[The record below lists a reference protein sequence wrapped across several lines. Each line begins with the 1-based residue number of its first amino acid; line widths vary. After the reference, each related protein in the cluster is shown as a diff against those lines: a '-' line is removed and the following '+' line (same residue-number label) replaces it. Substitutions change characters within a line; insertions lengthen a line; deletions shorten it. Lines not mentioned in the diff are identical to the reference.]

1 MQKLLKISLAI
12 LIIILLCYFPQ
23 YISHNQSKVT
33 SSSPENSLSNNESA
47 LSDTSETISDETT
60 IDEMASEEISSEEP
74 SSEDTTIESTTV
86 EQTTTEEIT
95 TNEILVPQEI
105 LVSNVEQP
113 ASLGKHDKNLMVYG
127 DINPNSEDVIKL
139 QQALQTYN
147 KNISLA
153 VWRTDNARA
162 LTYNTNQTYFSACTI
177 KIAYI
182 LACCKV
188 IDNGYADENT
198 ILTYQER
205 HYHQGSGKI
214 RKSEYGTSYSIKDL
228 INLSLSISDNVAY
241 KMLLEHFGLQTY
253 NSMVQSL
260 GCNSLIINRMWG
272 SRVNV
277 NDYITLWNEIYNYF
291 PSGGKMAEHLK
302 NSCTNTPFNY
312 GTKTLTGVDY
322 SHKSGDNFG
331 ASAVYND
338 AGIVWGDNHYIY
350 AVFTNSEGTSYD
362 IQTVNTVMETVHK
375 IMTS

>member
-153 VWRTDNARA
+153 E
-162 LTYNTNQTYFSACTI
+162 
-177 KIAYI
+177 I
-182 LACCKV
+182 L
-188 IDNGYADENT
+188 
-198 ILTYQER
+198 
-205 HYHQGSGKI
+205 S
-214 RKSEYGTSYSIKDL
+214 KSSCSFL
-228 INLSLSISDNVAY
+228 NVATICFI
-241 KMLLEHFGLQTY
+241 KFCSLCFIEI
-253 NSMVQSL
+253 NSSNL
-260 GCNSLIINRMWG
+260 DN
-272 SRVNV
+272 
-277 NDYITLWNEIYNYF
+277 
-291 PSGGKMAEHLK
+291 PSG
-302 NSCTNTPFNY
+302 
-312 GTKTLTGVDY
+312 D
-322 SHKSGDNFG
+322 
-331 ASAVYND
+331 
-338 AGIVWGDNHYIY
+338 
-350 AVFTNSEGTSYD
+350 
-362 IQTVNTVMETVHK
+362 
-375 IMTS
+375 